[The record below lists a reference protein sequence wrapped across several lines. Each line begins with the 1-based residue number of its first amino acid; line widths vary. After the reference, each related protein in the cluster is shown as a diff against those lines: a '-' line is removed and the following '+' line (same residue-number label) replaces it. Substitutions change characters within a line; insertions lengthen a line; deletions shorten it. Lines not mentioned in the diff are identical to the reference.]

1 MKANRKKPNNK
12 QQSIELPF
20 HNFKAEYQTYSEIE
34 NHFFEQRNNNNGNVH
49 VTDHLIR
56 VINEFK
62 NLDVKMRLAF
72 GISEIR
78 LNHNFVTNKEGDL
91 KLCHLLYYKLA
102 DLWFAYESYLKL
114 FEIVTGTGKLKIVW
128 LDGAV
133 HNSYATSP
141 TIVTALTL
149 VNKSLTTTYNTE
161 EKRNELIEYL
171 EYCENQAASP
181 QRQRLTGIIEKV
193 RQAPFTL
200 THTEI
205 LTIVYAIRNNF
216 VHNGETTV
224 VPTIFGFRNKSKL
237 FKILYQ
243 YLSLVL
249 LNATNITCRRV

>member
-1 MKANRKKPNNK
+1 M
-12 QQSIELPF
+12 ELTF
-20 HNFKAEYQTYSEIE
+20 QNFQAEYQTYNEIE
-34 NHFFEQRNNNNGNVH
+34 NHFLEQRINNNGNLQ
-49 VTDHLIR
+49 VTDHLTR
-56 VINEFK
+56 VTDEFK

-78 LNHNFVTNKEGDL
+78 LNNNFVSDKKGDL

-102 DLWFAYESYLKL
+102 DLWFAYETYIKL

-128 LDGAV
+128 LDGAI

-149 VNKSLTTTYNTE
+149 VNEGFTTTYDTVA
-161 EKRNELIEYL
+161 KQNELIEYL
-171 EYCENQAASP
+171 EYCERQAVSS
-181 QRQRLTGIIEKV
+181 QRQRLTGIIAKV

-200 THTEI
+200 THSET

-224 VPTIFGFRNKSKL
+224 VPNIFGYRNKSKL
-237 FKILYQ
+237 LKILYP